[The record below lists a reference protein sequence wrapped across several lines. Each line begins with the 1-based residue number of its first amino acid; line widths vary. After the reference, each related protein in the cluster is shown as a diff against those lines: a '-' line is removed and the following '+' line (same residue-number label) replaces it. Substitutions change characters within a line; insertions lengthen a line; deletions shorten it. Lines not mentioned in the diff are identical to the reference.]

1 MLRSTSQSAIRSR
14 STAKYLCIVPAGL
27 IHRARSICASQATA
41 PYAGVGRHIH
51 RSTSQVY
58 VHRLRRQYTV
68 YTYASCFMC
77 AYMHRVSYDTWH
89 ACVCVVLWPHDMN
102 AHRLRPYPEPVKLR
116 VTVRGL
122 AYKNE
127 VGFVFHSTCGKT
139 CGKLLLIRVWWTR
152 SFPQQLSYFSTMLW
166 KTQRLDI
173 GLTS

>member
-1 MLRSTSQSAIRSR
+1 M
-14 STAKYLCIVPAGL
+14 
-27 IHRARSICASQATA
+27 HRARRQYTSPAVYVHRRPPHPTQG
-41 PYAGVGRHIH
+41 YGHMH

-58 VHRLRRQYTV
+58 VHRLRRQYTS

-77 AYMHRVSYDTWH
+77 TYMHRVCIICTWR

-127 VGFVFHSTCGKT
+127 VGFVFHNAVEKP
-139 CGKLLLIRVWWTR
+139 VEN
-152 SFPQQLSYFSTMLW
+152 SYWFGFG
-166 KTQRLDI
+166 
-173 GLTS
+173 GLGVFHSSVILFHNAVENSEVGYWLTN

>member
-1 MLRSTSQSAIRSR
+1 M
-14 STAKYLCIVPAGL
+14 
-27 IHRARSICASQATA
+27 HRARR
-41 PYAGVGRHIH
+41 PYTSPAVYVHRRPPHPTQGYGHMH

-58 VHRLRRQYTV
+58 VHRLRRQYTS

-77 AYMHRVSYDTWH
+77 TYMHRVCIICTWR

-127 VGFVFHSTCGKT
+127 VGFVFHSIVEKPVENSYWFGFGGLGVFHSSCHSFPQC
-139 CGKLLLIRVWWTR
+139 CGKLRGWILVN
-152 SFPQQLSYFSTMLW
+152 QL
-166 KTQRLDI
+166 D
-173 GLTS
+173 